1 MFKQKYLKYKK
12 KYLDLKN
19 HHAGAAVA
27 AEDQT
32 NSTEGQTNS
41 VDSLW
46 HKIIHVSS
54 TLRQEHNENFDGDAF
69 WKSFKPLL
77 KKINVPMQWNL
88 KNHKKLVKSFESQ
101 ADIINKDKDDDGNL
115 IEHIHFIK
123 QLLKIPY
130 KDDGECS
137 FTRFMQLALNFGQL
151 KGSTYDEP
159 LNELINSKLDQLGN
173 YNSYINELPNIS
185 SDLSEIFKILDGHLK
200 KPPLK

>member
-1 MFKQKYLKYKK
+1 MYKQKYLKYKK
-12 KYLDLKN
+12 KYLNLKT
-19 HHAGAAVA
+19 HHGSASEEVQSIDA
-27 AEDQT
+27 
-32 NSTEGQTNS
+32 
-41 VDSLW
+41 LW

-54 TLRQEHNENFDGDAF
+54 TLRQKHNENFDGEAF

-130 KDDGECS
+130 KDDGICS

-151 KGSTYDEP
+151 KGSTYDES
-159 LNELINSKLDQLGN
+159 LNELIKTNLDHLGN
-173 YNSYINELPNIS
+173 YNNYINELPNIS
-185 SDLSEIFKILDGHLK
+185 SDLSEIFKILDGHLND
-200 KPPLK
+200 PPLLKK

>member
-1 MFKQKYLKYKK
+1 MRISLEKLLKLRFRISFQISFNEFYLLVRNEQK
-12 KYLDLKN
+12 
-19 HHAGAAVA
+19 
-27 AEDQT
+27 
-32 NSTEGQTNS
+32 
-41 VDSLW
+41 
-46 HKIIHVSS
+46 KIERF
-54 TLRQEHNENFDGDAF
+54 RQKHNENFDGEAF

-130 KDDGECS
+130 KDDGICS

-151 KGSTYDEP
+151 KGSTYDES
-159 LNELINSKLDQLGN
+159 LNELIKTNLDHLGN
-173 YNSYINELPNIS
+173 YNNYINELPNIS
-185 SDLSEIFKILDGHLK
+185 SDLSEIFKILDGHLND
-200 KPPLK
+200 PPLLKK